1 MQPLNPGLVNQN
13 FADSSPAADV
23 IDAFHQAPDLGI
35 DLAWKI
41 AAFSLNYFQRYK
53 SSPYS
58 SFDVVHTPSRISLRR
73 SASAVK
79 P

>member
-35 DLAWKI
+35 DAAWKI
-41 AAFSLNYFQRYK
+41 AAFSLKLFSTLQKFAIQFIRCR
-53 SSPYS
+53 PHA
-58 SFDVVHTPSRISLRR
+58 F
-73 SASAVK
+73 
-79 P
+79 